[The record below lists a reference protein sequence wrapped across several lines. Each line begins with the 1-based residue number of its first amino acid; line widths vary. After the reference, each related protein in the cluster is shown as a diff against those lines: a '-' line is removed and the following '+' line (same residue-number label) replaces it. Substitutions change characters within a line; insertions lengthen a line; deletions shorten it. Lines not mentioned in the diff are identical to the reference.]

1 MLSNR
6 TGRWS
11 LGAVLLCAAL
21 VAASWFLLIS
31 PRRADAS
38 DLRAKTT
45 QASSQADQLQLQIAQ
60 LKADFADLPRRREE
74 LRAIKAQLPTK
85 TDMPALVRT
94 FYSQA
99 DAAGVELKSITPGV
113 PVIVTEPGVAAPPT
127 AGTGALVSV
136 PISLVVEGDYFEGSL
151 YLKNLQT
158 KITRSFLISGLDASA
173 AAVVPTPTPTPSV
186 TATPTPTV
194 TATPTPTPTP
204 TPSPSATAAVVSV
217 PDLSHMSLTV
227 NGAVFVLLEAPVTL
241 DDVAEQV
248 KAAVKGGGTATGAGG
263 TAAPA
268 GGTSTS

>member
-38 DLRAKTT
+38 DLRAKTD

-74 LRAIKAQLPTK
+74 LRAIKAQLPAK
-85 TDMPALVRT
+85 TDMPALIRT

-99 DAAGVELKSITPGV
+99 KSAGVDLKSITPGV
-113 PVIVTEPGVAAPPT
+113 PVVVTEPGVAAPPT
-127 AGTGALVSV
+127 AGAGSVVSV
-136 PISLVVEGDYFEGSL
+136 PVSLVVEGDYFEGSL
-151 YLKNLQT
+151 YLKNLQA
-158 KITRSFLISGLDASA
+158 KITRSFLIAGLDASPA
-173 AAVVPTPTPTPSV
+173 VVVPTPTPTPAV
-186 TATPTPTV
+186 TATPTPTPAP
-194 TATPTPTPTP
+194 TATPSPTP
-204 TPSPSATAAVVSV
+204 TPSPSATTQVVAV

-227 NGAVFVLLEAPVTL
+227 NGAVFVLLDSAVTL
-241 DDVAEQV
+241 DDVAAQV
-248 KAAVKGGGTATGAGG
+248 KAAIKGGSAATGAGG
-263 TAAPA
+263 TAAAA